1 MSAEIF
7 RFMTIRPPQA
17 APPGAPKNI
26 VDLTMVRSDF
36 LESLAEQK
44 KADSRD
50 GMEKIA
56 KAFVARDPSFLDSRR
71 KVDPKFLAFHEA
83 VLALEEQR
91 RFGKLARER
100 FTRIL
105 DSQPSAYVGG
115 NEFKRLLLELVHN
128 IVVAAIDQE
137 VSSKVRSLLV
147 GLARSV
153 GLVLRLA
160 KSEEE
165 NYARSAYFEQ
175 MILLP
180 EGIFPLPTTKQDLA
194 RQQKEDEERRKKQA
208 EERKKLVELSEELT
222 ANRGAIDEI
231 LTTYEKTSFKP
242 GRAVSVVTPSAD
254 GATGPGGFVLS
265 DREVAGLSPDTTRI
279 LKKAGLEG
287 PIDVARTTSLIEK
300 RSSEISNKLYASRN
314 AARYLV
320 NIGSGFVP
328 SDAVVVGGLSVFEG
342 QVPTLRHPG
351 PCPPI
356 PASEANEEVT
366 VPLWTTH
373 GEARVLG
380 FADLM
385 LVEQELLRYELGE
398 IAHIENVL
406 IGELREREFRTAT
419 TTEESTT
426 TETEITDEKTKD
438 LTSTERF
445 ELQTETEKVIRE
457 NTSTQAGVTVNAS
470 YGPSVDVTA
479 NFNYTSDTAKDSSNR
494 ASSSFAQETTSKAT
508 SKIQK
513 RTLERRFKRTLSE
526 IEEKNK
532 HGFENRRSDAENI
545 SGVYR
550 FVDKIYK
557 AQIVNYG
564 KRFMLE
570 FAVPEPAAFL
580 RHAMTRQPAEGI
592 SQTKPDEP
600 GYCTSGLFVALQP
613 QDISPDNYLFWVSKY
628 LAEDVV
634 PPPSSTQIV
643 SGVAINDAPGAKSQ
657 FTEDIYDAVELK
669 DLKIPDGYK
678 PTRAIVTAEGWNV
691 AKAGS
696 HPAHLCLQIQKEIVM
711 VPNQAVINVNLES
724 DVTDKIPIAIVAKNY
739 EKYAV
744 VANVFCVLTREKYEE
759 WQIKTYV
766 SIMTAYNELKTRYDN
781 ALEAL
786 RIKSSFTQ
794 ISGTNPL
801 ANRERERTEL
811 KKGCIALLTG
821 QNFEEF
827 DSVRRNVAPHGYPEL
842 AFADAQAEGRY
853 IQFFE
858 NAFEWV
864 NMSYIFYPYFWGKKD
879 DWVTIS
885 QIADTDPLYERFLQA
900 GAARVQVPVRTG
912 FEICLTNFLGIGLLW
927 FGEGTLLNAEDEH
940 EAENLQLSV
949 LDELKEQLGNQNVE
963 GKGRLTAKKNDDV
976 VIGNDTSFTQDDEL
990 KRIVI
995 KGKTYVIKEVVS
1007 ATEIRLDRSYAEDD
1021 ESGVRYSMGAKL
1033 VGEPWEVKLPT
1044 NLVMIERDGQSL
1056 IVA

>member
-17 APPGAPKNI
+17 APPGAAKNI
-26 VDLTMVRSDF
+26 VDLTTVRSD
-36 LESLAEQK
+36 LLGSLAEKK
-44 KADSRD
+44 KADSRE

-56 KAFVARDPSFLDSRR
+56 KAFVARDASFIDLRR
-71 KVDPKFLAFHEA
+71 KVDPKFLAYHEA

-91 RFGKLARER
+91 FGKVARER
-100 FTRIL
+100 FARIL
-105 DSQPSAYVGG
+105 GSQPSAYVDG
-115 NEFKRLLLELVHN
+115 NEFRKLLLDLAHS
-128 IVVAAIDQE
+128 IVVAAIDQG

-160 KSEEE
+160 KSSEKD
-165 NYARSAYFEQ
+165 YARADYFEQ
-175 MILLP
+175 IILLP

-194 RQQKEDEERRKKQA
+194 KQQKEDEERRNRQA
-208 EERKKLVELSEELT
+208 EDRKKLVELSEELT

-242 GRAVSVVTPSAD
+242 GRAVSVVTPPAD

-265 DREVAGLSPDTTRI
+265 DREVAELSPDTTRI

-287 PIDVARTTSLIEK
+287 TIDVARTTSLIEK
-300 RSSEISNKLYASRN
+300 RSSEISKKLYTNRN

-320 NIGSGFVP
+320 NIGSGLVS
-328 SDAVVVGGLSVFEG
+328 SDAIVAGGLSVFQDPVLG
-342 QVPTLRHPG
+342 LRHPG
-351 PCPPI
+351 PCALI

-373 GEARVLG
+373 GEARALG

-419 TTEESTT
+419 TTERSTT
-426 TETEITDEKTKD
+426 TETETAEETTKD

-445 ELQTETEKVIRE
+445 ELQTESESVISE

-470 YGPSVDVTA
+470 YGPSIDVTA
-479 NFNYTSDTAKDSSNR
+479 NFNYTNNTAKESSNR
-494 ASSSFAQETTSKAT
+494 ASSSFAQDTTSKAT

-513 RTLERRFKRTLSE
+513 RTLERRFTRTLSE
-526 IEEKNK
+526 TEEKNK
-532 HGFENRRSDAENI
+532 HSFRNRESDAKNI

-570 FAVPEPAAFL
+570 FVVPEPAAFL
-580 RHAMTRQPAEGI
+580 RHAMTLQPAEGI

-600 GYCTSGLFVALQP
+600 GYCTNGLFVALQP
-613 QDISPDNYLFWVSKY
+613 QDISQDNYLFWASKY
-628 LAEDVV
+628 LAEDVT
-634 PPPSSTQIV
+634 PPPSNTQIV
-643 SGVAINDAPGAKSQ
+643 SGVVINDKPGAKSQ

-691 AKAGS
+691 ATVDS

-711 VPNQAVINVNLES
+711 VANQAVINVTLES
-724 DVTDKIPIAIVAKNY
+724 DVTDKIPISVVAKNY

-744 VANVFCVLTREKYEE
+744 VANVFCVRTREKYEE

-786 RIKSSFTQ
+786 GIESSFTQ

-801 ANRERERTEL
+801 ANREREKTEL

-827 DSVRRNVAPHGYPEL
+827 DSVRRNVAPHGYPEM

-900 GAARVQVPVRTG
+900 GAARVQVPVRAG
-912 FEICLTNFLGIGLLW
+912 FEISLTNFLGIRSLW
-927 FGEGTLLNAEDEH
+927 FGEGTLLNPEDEH
-940 EAENLQLSV
+940 ETENLYLSV

-963 GKGRLTAKKNDDV
+963 GKGRLTVKKNDEV
-976 VIGNDTSFTQDDEL
+976 VTGSDTGFTQDDEL

-995 KGKTYVIKEVVS
+995 KGKTYIMKEIVS
-1007 ATEIRLDRSYAEDD
+1007 ATEIRLNRSYAEDD

-1033 VGEPWEVKLPT
+1033 IGEPWEVKLPT
-1044 NLVMIERDGQSL
+1044 NLVMIESDGQSL
-1056 IVA
+1056 IVS